1 MKTNAKVTNNSFGS
15 VRSVV
20 PNVRPD
26 VHTKRLDEEAMAEF
40 KRKKER
46 AGDISGGCYVWSQDS
61 LRGRY
66 KPHERRVDASDIG
79 YFSA

>member
-1 MKTNAKVTNNSFGS
+1 MAKANVTNSSFGR

-20 PNVRPD
+20 PNSRED
-26 VHTKRLDEEAMAEF
+26 VHTKRFDEESILEF

-46 AGDISGGCYVWSQDS
+46 ASDISGGVYVWSQDS
-61 LRGRY
+61 LRDRY
-66 KPHERRVDASDIG
+66 RPHERRVDASDIG